1 MKALI
6 VEDDFTSRLLLQEIL
21 KHLGET
27 HCAMNGVEAL
37 EAVQLSLATGAPYDL
52 ICLDI
57 MMPRMDGQ
65 EALKKIRA
73 LEEAQGIY
81 STDGA
86 KILMATALADLKN
99 VRVAYGSLCD
109 GYLVKPIRKDKLLEA
124 LRKLGLPG

>member
-21 KHLGET
+21 KHFGET
-27 HCAMNGVEAL
+27 HCAMNGVESL
-37 EAVQLSLATGAPYDL
+37 EAVQLSLAAGEPYDL

-65 EALKKIRA
+65 EALKKIRE
-73 LEEAQGIY
+73 LEEAQGVY

-99 VRVAYGSLCD
+99 VRAAYSSLCD

-124 LRKLGLPG
+124 LRKLGLPR